1 MTTGSTIF
9 KTTANI
15 LSVLPGVDQQGNDEW
30 VVTCKFPWTY
40 SNGQDPVYL
49 KQSAWPEEPTQ
60 RGIWRVEVGWKY
72 NKNRSEAKGG
82 GKHPGTHYWM
92 CAYNILQF
100 IEQTNQMD
108 PLPNSS
114 SIWPGKEN
122 EAAAN
127 SDSFSGNTG
136 NAPAPGGNAPTPTAS
151 SNGGHYDPAAPYDLL
166 RDPNYGRI
174 RGQCTNAVIAMIGH
188 VPELLD
194 SQGNPNWDMWT
205 FYRDEFYNKFANV
218 DITVYADGNEEPVAE
233 AEAEEPAAPPV
244 APPTPPEH
252 FCEVHGVGYNKYST
266 GYQHK
271 VAGVEAWCHKDVD
284 GIYDEQGNPVTDV
297 LMI

>member
-1 MTTGSTIF
+1 MTTASATF
-9 KTTANI
+9 ETTANI
-15 LSVLPGVDQQGNDEW
+15 SSAVPADGRNGPQWLLK
-30 VVTCKFPWTY
+30 CRFPWTGG
-40 SNGQDPVYL
+40 NFEDTVYL
-49 KQSAWPEEPTQ
+49 EQSQFPNEPA
-60 RGIWRVEVGWKY
+60 RGIHRVEVAFRSLK
-72 NKNRSEAKGG
+72 NKQEG
-82 GKHPGTHYWM
+82 GKHSGTHYWM
-92 CAYNILQF
+92 NNYYITK
-100 IEQTNQMD
+100 IVEQTGQMNTM
-108 PLPNSS
+108 PNNS
-114 SIWPGKEN
+114 SIWPGKED
-122 EAAAN
+122 EAARN
-127 SDSFSGNTG
+127 SDSFTGNTG
-136 NAPAPGGNAPTPTAS
+136 GAPTPTAS

-233 AEAEEPAAPPV
+233 PEAEEPAAPPAAPAA
-244 APPTPPEH
+244 APPAPPEH

-271 VAGVEAWCHKDVD
+271 VAGMEAWCHKDVD
-284 GIYDEQGNPVTDV
+284 GIYDEQGNPVTDI
-297 LMI
+297 LI

>member
-1 MTTGSTIF
+1 M
-9 KTTANI
+9 
-15 LSVLPGVDQQGNDEW
+15 
-30 VVTCKFPWTY
+30 
-40 SNGQDPVYL
+40 YL

-151 SNGGHYDPAAPYDLL
+151 SNGGHYDPAAPYDLYAD
-166 RDPNYGRI
+166 RNYGQI
-174 RGQCTNAVIAMIGH
+174 KGNCNNILMALESKLPGMWND
-188 VPELLD
+188 D
-194 SQGNPNWDMWT
+194 STPNFDMWV
-205 FYRDEFYNKFANV
+205 FWRDEIYNNFQAK
-218 DITVYADGNEEPVAE
+218 DITVYAEDNEAPVAE
-233 AEAEEPAAPPV
+233 PVTEEPAAPPA
-244 APPTPPEH
+244 APPAPAPEH
-252 FCEVHGVGYNKYST
+252 HCEVHGVGYNKYST
-266 GYQHK
+266 GYMHK
-271 VAGVEAWCHKDVD
+271 VAGAEAWCHEGVD
-284 GIYDEQGNPVTDV
+284 GIYDEKGTPVTEPTMSEE
-297 LMI
+297 LS